1 MLNET
6 GGNLPHFEKRASTNV
21 YDARFDW
28 RFGPGMVGF
37 QRRSAMNRFSGD
49 SSKDPHKKRKATR
62 GNPSAPDPLAVTPA
76 AERSLQKLAKR
87 LSITRE
93 KPHVLLVE
101 DSAEDAEL
109 LESALEAAKIDV
121 RLTKL
126 NSGQDALYYL
136 TGLASNADRK
146 KHPLPDILLLDLNL
160 PGVPGLEVL
169 KKVRSVPA
177 LDGLIV
183 FALTASHNEWDVVRA
198 NELQIDAYLVKP
210 TTFAGMVELVR
221 DLDYNWLQG

>member
-1 MLNET
+1 
-6 GGNLPHFEKRASTNV
+6 
-21 YDARFDW
+21 
-28 RFGPGMVGF
+28 
-37 QRRSAMNRFSGD
+37 MNRFSGD
-49 SSKDPHKKRKATR
+49 SSKDPHKRRKATR
-62 GNPSAPDPLAVTPA
+62 GNPAAPDPLAITPS

-87 LSITRE
+87 LSIARE

-109 LESALEAAKIDV
+109 LESALEAAKVDV

-136 TGLASNADRK
+136 TGLASNSDRK
-146 KHPLPDILLLDLNL
+146 QHPLPDILLLDLNL
-160 PGVPGLEVL
+160 PGIPGLEVL
-169 KKVRSVPA
+169 KKVRALPA

-183 FALTASHNEWDVVRA
+183 FALTASHDEWDVYRA
-198 NELQIDAYLVKP
+198 NELLVDAYLVKP
-210 TTFAGMVELVR
+210 TTFARMVDLVR